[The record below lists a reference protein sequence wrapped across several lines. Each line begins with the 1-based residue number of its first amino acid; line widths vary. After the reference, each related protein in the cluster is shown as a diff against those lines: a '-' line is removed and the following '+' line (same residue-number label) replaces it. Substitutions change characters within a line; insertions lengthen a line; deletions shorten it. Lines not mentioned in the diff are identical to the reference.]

1 MVWHEMNQPL
11 PHPDALHLQ
20 AAQGWLELGN
30 GTEAHEELKKISSSL
45 HRHPDVLELQW
56 EICALAGAWNGCVEI
71 ADASIK
77 IDPDRV
83 EAWIHRSFA
92 LHELKCTREALENLL
107 PAAEKFPEAW
117 TIPYNLACYCTQL
130 GRLDEASEWFRKAMV
145 IDADAVKRAGIDD
158 PDLKPLWDSWGG
170 FAVNR

>member
-1 MVWHEMNQPL
+1 L
-11 PHPDALHLQ
+11 D
-20 AAQGWLELGN
+20 
-30 GTEAHEELKKISSSL
+30 
-45 HRHPDVLELQW
+45 LQW

-71 ADASIK
+71 AEASIK

-107 PAAEKFPEAW
+107 PAAEKFPGVW
-117 TIPYNLACYCTQL
+117 MIPYNLACYCTQL
-130 GRLDEASEWFRKAMV
+130 GRLDEASEWIPKAMA

-170 FAVNR
+170 FAMNR